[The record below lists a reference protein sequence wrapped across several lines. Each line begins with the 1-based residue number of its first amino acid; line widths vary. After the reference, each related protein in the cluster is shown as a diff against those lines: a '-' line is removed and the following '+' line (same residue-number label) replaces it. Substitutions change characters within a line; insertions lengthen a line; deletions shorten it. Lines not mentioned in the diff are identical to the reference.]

1 MIAKAGKPFA
11 EGEFIKE
18 CMLQAASIVCPEK
31 RAQFAS
37 ISLSPNTVAERVT
50 ELSGNIYGQLR
61 LPSSQM
67 WLSCVRESAVRSL
80 AAKSRQESPM
90 F

>member
-1 MIAKAGKPFA
+1 MIAKAGKPFT

-50 ELSGNIYGQLR
+50 ELSGNIY
-61 LPSSQM
+61 
-67 WLSCVRESAVRSL
+67 E
-80 AAKSRQESPM
+80 EFM
-90 F
+90 FIITVHAL